1 MILDGRKIKSEIM
14 DELRLTV
21 DKLEI
26 KPKLV
31 VIQVGDNEAS
41 NIYINQKKKMCE
53 YIGYQFELKKYDED
67 IKEEELLKIIEKLN
81 KDKMVNGILVQMPIP
96 KHINADKIQNAI
108 EYVKDVD
115 GLTDINTGI
124 LFHNKEGLYSCTP
137 LGITELLDR
146 YNINVR
152 SKHVVIVG
160 KSNLVG
166 KPLIGLMLNK
176 GATVTSCNSLTK
188 DLSKYTK
195 MADIL
200 VVAVGK
206 PKLITS
212 DMVKDGAIVIDVG
225 INRYGDSIVGDV
237 DYELVKDKASYITP
251 VPGGVGQ
258 MTVAMLAKNI
268 LLAYLK
274 QQNGKDDYVL

>member
-14 DELRLTV
+14 DELKLTV

-31 VIQVGDNEAS
+31 VIQIGDNEAS

-67 IKEEELLKIIEKLN
+67 IKEEELLKIIDKLN
-81 KDKMVNGILVQMPIP
+81 KDEKVNGILVQMPIP

-137 LGITELLDR
+137 LGIMELLDR

-188 DLSKYTK
+188 DLGKYTNE
-195 MADIL
+195 ADIL

-274 QQNGKDDYVL
+274 QQNGHDNDVL

>member
-31 VIQVGDNEAS
+31 VIQIGDNEAS

-67 IKEEELLKIIEKLN
+67 IKEEELLKIIDKLN

-137 LGITELLDR
+137 LGIMELLDR
-146 YNINVR
+146 YNINVK

-188 DLSKYTK
+188 DLGKYTND
-195 MADIL
+195 ADIL

-225 INRYGDSIVGDV
+225 INRYDGNIVGDV

>member
-14 DELRLTV
+14 DELKLTV

-31 VIQVGDNEAS
+31 VIQIGDNEAS

-67 IKEEELLKIIEKLN
+67 IKEEELLKIIDKLN

-137 LGITELLDR
+137 LGIMELLDR

-152 SKHVVIVG
+152 AKHVVIVG

-188 DLSKYTK
+188 DLGKYTNE
-195 MADIL
+195 ADIL

-225 INRYGDSIVGDV
+225 INRYDGNIVGDV

>member
-14 DELRLTV
+14 DELKLTV

-31 VIQVGDNEAS
+31 VIQIGDNEAS

-67 IKEEELLKIIEKLN
+67 IKEEELLKIIDKLN

-137 LGITELLDR
+137 LGIMELLDR
-146 YNINVR
+146 YNINVKA
-152 SKHVVIVG
+152 KHVVIVG

-188 DLSKYTK
+188 DLGKYTNE
-195 MADIL
+195 ADIL

-225 INRYGDSIVGDV
+225 INRYDGNIVGDV

>member
-14 DELRLTV
+14 DELKLTV
-21 DKLEI
+21 DKLGI

-67 IKEEELLKIIEKLN
+67 IKKEELLNIIDKLN

-137 LGITELLDR
+137 LGIMELLDR
-146 YNINVR
+146 YNINVKA
-152 SKHVVIVG
+152 KHVVIVG

-195 MADIL
+195 MSDIL

>member
-14 DELRLTV
+14 DELKLTV

-67 IKEEELLKIIEKLN
+67 IKEVELLKIIDKLN

-137 LGITELLDR
+137 LGIMELLDR
-146 YNINVR
+146 YNINVK

-188 DLSKYTK
+188 DLGKYTNE
-195 MADIL
+195 ADIL

-225 INRYGDSIVGDV
+225 INRYDGNIVGDV

>member
-1 MILDGRKIKSEIM
+1 MILDGRKIKNEIM
-14 DELRLTV
+14 DELKLTV

-67 IKEEELLKIIEKLN
+67 IKEEELLTIIDKLN

-108 EYVKDVD
+108 EYIKDVD

-137 LGITELLDR
+137 LGIMELLDR

-188 DLSKYTK
+188 DLGKYTNE
-195 MADIL
+195 ADIL

-225 INRYGDSIVGDV
+225 INRYDGNIVGDV

>member
-14 DELRLTV
+14 DELKLTV

-31 VIQVGDNEAS
+31 VIQIGDNEAS

-67 IKEEELLKIIEKLN
+67 IKEEELLKIIDKLN
-81 KDKMVNGILVQMPIP
+81 KDEKVNGILVQMPIP

-137 LGITELLDR
+137 LGIMELLDR

-188 DLSKYTK
+188 DLGKYTNE
-195 MADIL
+195 ADIL

-225 INRYGDSIVGDV
+225 INRYDDNIVGDV

-274 QQNGKDDYVL
+274 QQNGHDNDVL